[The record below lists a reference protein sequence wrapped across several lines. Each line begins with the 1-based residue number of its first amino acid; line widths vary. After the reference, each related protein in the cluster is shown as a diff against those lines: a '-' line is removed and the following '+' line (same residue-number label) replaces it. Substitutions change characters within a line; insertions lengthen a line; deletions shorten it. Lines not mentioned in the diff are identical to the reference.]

1 MSKSRLEWKVG
12 FFVIICLVLLAGLL
26 IEFSKGTTFWKKT
39 YDLKMRA
46 SNGNGL
52 KARAGVLM
60 AGVQIGSVSA
70 IKLGPQGTNVTGTLT
85 IYEVYHIPT
94 NSDFSI
100 EASGFLGDQ
109 YVAITPRL
117 GTNPV
122 VVYYQPGDDVI
133 ANTPWT

>member
-12 FFVIICLVLLAGLL
+12 LFVIICVALLAALL
-26 IEFSKGTTFWKKT
+26 VEFSKGTNFWQHT

-46 SNGNGL
+46 ANGNGL
-52 KARAGVLM
+52 KVRAGVLM
-60 AGVQIGSVSA
+60 AGVQIGTVSS
-70 IKLGPQGTNVTGTLT
+70 IKLGPQGTNVSVTLT
-85 IYEVYHIPT
+85 IYQTYHIPT

-117 GTNPV
+117 STNPV
-122 VVYYQPGDDVI
+122 VVYFQPGDDII
-133 ANTPWT
+133 ANT